1 MFEMLVSA
9 QGWGVGEVVKLV
21 RDDGSMSPEF
31 EGVTTQ
37 NRRYDDNRMFLFVD
51 DDGAQVKKVTTTLR
65 QAKQALA
72 DAIHQNG
79 GWNQSIEWNFSTC
92 DRLGVISFWNEKPA
106 MSNYY
111 LRDWC
116 GESRLNLAVIKRL
129 PNWHQCILS
138 RDEYFTAYPEKKVEA
153 EMTSES
159 EMAINASDWHKNGEL
174 PPVGVGAQLWL
185 GGSYAY
191 DCEVIAKRGNSYVLW
206 NLTWDRAD
214 SADCSMCDFRP
225 LRTERDKAIDELES
239 LLKITCLA
247 DHENLDVIAAAI
259 YAAGYRKEVK

>member
-1 MFEMLVSA
+1 LQARWNLCGKGASSTEEAAGNGVKEMSKKMTPCERLGYKVGDMFEMLVSA
-9 QGWGVGEVVKLV
+9 QGWEVGEVVKLV

-31 EGVTTQ
+31 EGVTIQ

-51 DDGAQVKKVTTTLR
+51 YDGAQVKKVTTTLR

-79 GWNQSIEWNFSTC
+79 GWLIAGDYSFVTSNH
-92 DRLGVISFWNEKPA
+92 RGVVKFFRQKPQCNGVNWVGD
-106 MSNYY
+106 S
-111 LRDWC
+111 C
-116 GESRLNLAVIKRL
+116 SLAWVDLHQRL

-191 DCEVIAKRGNSYVLW
+191 DCEVIAKLGNCYVLL
-206 NLTWDRAD
+206 NLTWV
-214 SADCSMCDFRP
+214 
-225 LRTERDKAIDELES
+225 
-239 LLKITCLA
+239 LA
-247 DHENLDVIAAAI
+247 D
-259 YAAGYRKEVK
+259 